1 MLALEMISVDES
13 SLSTTSIRAPFFN
26 QTHPFQ

>member
-1 MLALEMISVDES
+1 MISVDES